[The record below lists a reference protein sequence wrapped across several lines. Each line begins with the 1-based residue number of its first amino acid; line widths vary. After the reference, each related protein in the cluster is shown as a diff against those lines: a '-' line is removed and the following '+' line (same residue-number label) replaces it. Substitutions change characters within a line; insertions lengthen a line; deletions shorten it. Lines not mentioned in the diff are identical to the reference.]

1 MEVATYMM
9 DKLVLDELLAFWM
22 VKTLLL
28 SLWGLPLTLDSHVLF
43 ALLKFDVNL
52 CFLDW
57 TQQEQ
62 DICLGRAP
70 RPAREQ

>member
-28 SLWGLPLTLDSHVLF
+28 SLWGLPFENSDLIIWL
-43 ALLKFDVNL
+43 LLKFDVNL

-70 RPAREQ
+70 RPAREL